1 MNATLVETKIID
13 KDTIL
18 KKKKNRGP
26 ASNVRCVRPKGQGG
40 DETKKTTANNE
51 GI

>member
-18 KKKKNRGP
+18 KIKKNRGP
-26 ASNVRCVRPKGQGG
+26 ASNVRYVRPGRPRG
-40 DETKKTTANNE
+40 DETVKTTAK
-51 GI
+51 